1 MYNAKTGTI
10 RLTEGELKSY
20 IRGAVKQYINEGTT
34 DTSIQERWDDI
45 KRLLGAEGF
54 LDEIYAQLSED
65 EIIDIIDYTERMYD
79 IDYFR
84 ELNSS
89 ETEDDELELDDE
101 DEEDFE

>member
-1 MYNAKTGTI
+1 MNNRRNGTI

-20 IRGAVKQYINEGTT
+20 IKCAVKQYINEGTS
-34 DTSIQERWDDI
+34 DNAINDRWDNI
-45 KRLLGAEGF
+45 KELLGAEGF

-65 EIIDIIDYTERMYD
+65 EIVDIIDYTERMYD

-89 ETEDDELELDDE
+89 ETENDGLELDDE
-101 DEEDFE
+101 DEEDFD

>member
-1 MYNAKTGTI
+1 MHNVKTGTI

-20 IRGAVKQYINEGTT
+20 IKSAVKQYINEGTT
-34 DTSIQERWDDI
+34 DTSIQERWDNI
-45 KRLLGAEGF
+45 KEFLGAEGF

-65 EIIDIIDYTERMYD
+65 EIVDIIDYTERMCD

-89 ETEDDELELDDE
+89 ETENDELELDDE
-101 DEEDFE
+101 DEEDFD